1 MNRNLLLLIS
11 SQIFGFTAANVTVFL
26 SGIIGS
32 QLSPIKSLATFPPSI
47 YVVGIAIS
55 TIFAAKVMSII
66 GRRLGFVLASIGSSL
81 ACLLAAYSIFINSFI
96 IFSFSCFLLGTG
108 MAFIHQYRFAAAET
122 VEKDKA
128 PKAVSMLLLAGIVSA
143 FIGITLA
150 NKTKDLISDHVYV
163 GSYIALAC
171 LTIMPAIFLS
181 FYKNSKI
188 IDKNNSTYSNVRT
201 YKEFVS
207 DPKFL
212 QAMVA
217 ATFGYVVMAFLMT
230 ATPISMHYVHKLS
243 VDKVGLVIQFHVL
256 GMFLPSLFTGNLIK
270 RFGFS
275 NIMYMGVFF
284 YASTISLS
292 LFEPT
297 FINYFASLIFLGIG
311 WNFLYISGTSL
322 LVTTYNEQEKFKNL
336 LSKLMEHE
344 IVQMLTESDTP
355 DVDPAPNKSTGINVL
370 EELAVKFSFNELFNK
385 IQIIKIIT
393 ITNNNIILF
402 VSILY

>member
-1 MNRNLLLLIS
+1 MNRNLSLLIS
-11 SQIFGFTAANVTVFL
+11 SQVFGFTAANVTVFL

-32 QLSPIKSLATFPPSI
+32 QLSTIKSLATFPPSI

-188 IDKNNSTYSNVRT
+188 TNKNNSTYFNVRT

-284 YASTISLS
+284 YALTISLS

-322 LVTTYNEQEKFKNL
+322 LVTTYNEQEKFKAQGFNDLIVFSATAIGSLSAGILISL
-336 LSKLMEHE
+336 LSWK
-344 IVQMLTESDTP
+344 IVNFMCIPFL
-355 DVDPAPNKSTGINVL
+355 I
-370 EELAVKFSFNELFNK
+370 
-385 IQIIKIIT
+385 
-393 ITNNNIILF
+393 IILF
-402 VSILY
+402 VILRADIKKAPAN

>member
-1 MNRNLLLLIS
+1 MNRNLSLLIS
-11 SQIFGFTAANVTVFL
+11 SQVFGFTAANVTVFL

-32 QLSPIKSLATFPPSI
+32 QLSTIKSLATFPPSI

-188 IDKNNSTYSNVRT
+188 TNKNNSTYTNVRT

-256 GMFLPSLFTGNLIK
+256 GMFLPSLVTGNLIK

-284 YASTISLS
+284 YALTISLS

-322 LVTTYNEQEKFKNL
+322 LVTTYNEQEKFKAQGFNDLIVFSATAIGSLSAGILISL
-336 LSKLMEHE
+336 LSWK
-344 IVQMLTESDTP
+344 IVNFMCIPFL
-355 DVDPAPNKSTGINVL
+355 I
-370 EELAVKFSFNELFNK
+370 
-385 IQIIKIIT
+385 
-393 ITNNNIILF
+393 IILF
-402 VSILY
+402 VILRADIKKAPAN

>member
-1 MNRNLLLLIS
+1 LLLVS
-11 SQIFGFTAANVTVFL
+11 SQVFGFTSAIVTVFL

-32 QLSPIKSLATFPPSI
+32 QLSTIKSLATFPPSI

-128 PKAVSMLLLAGIVSA
+128 PKAVSMLLLAGIISA

-188 IDKNNSTYSNVRT
+188 TNNNNSTNTNVRT
-201 YKEFVS
+201 YKEFIS

-284 YASTISLS
+284 YALTISLS

-322 LVTTYNEQEKFKNL
+322 LVTTYNEQEKFKAQGFNDLIVFSATAIGSLSAGILISL
-336 LSKLMEHE
+336 LSWK
-344 IVQMLTESDTP
+344 IVNFMCIPFL
-355 DVDPAPNKSTGINVL
+355 V
-370 EELAVKFSFNELFNK
+370 
-385 IQIIKIIT
+385 
-393 ITNNNIILF
+393 IILF
-402 VSILY
+402 AILRADIKKAPAN

>member
-1 MNRNLLLLIS
+1 MNRNLSLLIS
-11 SQIFGFTAANVTVFL
+11 SQVFGFTAANVTVFL

-32 QLSPIKSLATFPPSI
+32 QLSTIKSLATFPPSI

-188 IDKNNSTYSNVRT
+188 TNKNNSTYSNVRT

-243 VDKVGLVIQFHVL
+243 IDKVGLVIQFHVL

-275 NIMYMGVFF
+275 NIMYTGVFF
-284 YASTISLS
+284 YALTISLS

-322 LVTTYNEQEKFKNL
+322 LVTTYNEQEKFKAQGFNDLIIFSATAIGSLSAGILISL
-336 LSKLMEHE
+336 LSWK
-344 IVQMLTESDTP
+344 IVNFMCIPFL
-355 DVDPAPNKSTGINVL
+355 I
-370 EELAVKFSFNELFNK
+370 
-385 IQIIKIIT
+385 
-393 ITNNNIILF
+393 IILF
-402 VSILY
+402 VILRADIKKAPAN

>member
-1 MNRNLLLLIS
+1 MNKNLSLLIS
-11 SQIFGFTAANVTVFL
+11 SQVFGFTAANVTVFL

-32 QLSPIKSLATFPPSI
+32 QLTTIKSLATFPPSI

-96 IFSFSCFLLGTG
+96 IFSFSCFLLGAG

-150 NKTKDLISDHVYV
+150 NKTKDLISDHIYV

-171 LTIMPAIFLS
+171 LTIMPAIFLT

-188 IDKNNSTYSNVRT
+188 TNKNNLTYSNVRT

-275 NIMYMGVFF
+275 NIMYTGVFF
-284 YASTISLS
+284 YALTISLS
-292 LFEPT
+292 LFELT

-322 LVTTYNEQEKFKNL
+322 LVTTYNEQEKFKAQGFNDLIVFSATAIGSLSAGILISL
-336 LSKLMEHE
+336 LSWK
-344 IVQMLTESDTP
+344 IVNFMCIPFL
-355 DVDPAPNKSTGINVL
+355 I
-370 EELAVKFSFNELFNK
+370 
-385 IQIIKIIT
+385 
-393 ITNNNIILF
+393 IILF
-402 VSILY
+402 VILRADIKKAPAN

>member
-1 MNRNLLLLIS
+1 MNRNLSLLIS
-11 SQIFGFTAANVTVFL
+11 SQVFGFTAANVTVFL

-32 QLSPIKSLATFPPSI
+32 QLSTIKSLATFPPSI

-150 NKTKDLISDHVYV
+150 NKTKDLVSDHVYV

-188 IDKNNSTYSNVRT
+188 TNKNNSTYSNVRT

-284 YASTISLS
+284 YALTISLS

-322 LVTTYNEQEKFKNL
+322 LVTTYNEQEKFKAQGFNDLIVFSATAIGSLSAGILISL
-336 LSKLMEHE
+336 LSWKTVNFMCIPFL
-344 IVQMLTESDTP
+344 I
-355 DVDPAPNKSTGINVL
+355 
-370 EELAVKFSFNELFNK
+370 
-385 IQIIKIIT
+385 
-393 ITNNNIILF
+393 IILI
-402 VSILY
+402 VILRADIKKAPAN

>member
-1 MNRNLLLLIS
+1 MNRNLSLLIS
-11 SQIFGFTAANVTVFL
+11 SQVFGFTAANVTVFL

-32 QLSPIKSLATFPPSI
+32 QLSTIKSLATFPPSI

-150 NKTKDLISDHVYV
+150 NKTKDIISDHVYV

-188 IDKNNSTYSNVRT
+188 TKKNNSTYSNVRT

-284 YASTISLS
+284 YALTISLS

-322 LVTTYNEQEKFKNL
+322 LVTTYNEQEKFKAQGFNDLIVFSATAIGSLSAGILISL
-336 LSKLMEHE
+336 LSWK
-344 IVQMLTESDTP
+344 IVNFMCIPFL
-355 DVDPAPNKSTGINVL
+355 I
-370 EELAVKFSFNELFNK
+370 
-385 IQIIKIIT
+385 
-393 ITNNNIILF
+393 IILF
-402 VSILY
+402 VILRADIKKAPAN

>member
-1 MNRNLLLLIS
+1 MNRNLSLLIS
-11 SQIFGFTAANVTVFL
+11 SQVFGFTAANVTVFL

-32 QLSPIKSLATFPPSI
+32 QLSTIKSLATFPPSI

-55 TIFAAKVMSII
+55 TFFAAKVMSII

-188 IDKNNSTYSNVRT
+188 TNKNNSTYSNVRT

-256 GMFLPSLFTGNLIK
+256 GLFLPSLFTGNLIK

-284 YASTISLS
+284 YALTISLS

-322 LVTTYNEQEKFKNL
+322 LVTTYNEQEKFKAQGFNDLIVFSATAIGSLSAGILISL
-336 LSKLMEHE
+336 LSWK
-344 IVQMLTESDTP
+344 IVNFMCIPFL
-355 DVDPAPNKSTGINVL
+355 I
-370 EELAVKFSFNELFNK
+370 
-385 IQIIKIIT
+385 
-393 ITNNNIILF
+393 IILF
-402 VSILY
+402 IILRADIKKAPAN

>member
-1 MNRNLLLLIS
+1 MNRNLSLLIS
-11 SQIFGFTAANVTVFL
+11 SQVFGFTAANVTVFL

-32 QLSPIKSLATFPPSI
+32 QLSTIKSLATFPPSI

-81 ACLLAAYSIFINSFI
+81 ACLLAAYSIFISSFI

-188 IDKNNSTYSNVRT
+188 TNKNNSTYSNVRT

-284 YASTISLS
+284 YALTISLS

-322 LVTTYNEQEKFKNL
+322 LVTTYNEQEKFKAQGFNDLIVFSATAIGSLSAGILISL
-336 LSKLMEHE
+336 LSWK
-344 IVQMLTESDTP
+344 IVNFMCIPFL
-355 DVDPAPNKSTGINVL
+355 I
-370 EELAVKFSFNELFNK
+370 
-385 IQIIKIIT
+385 
-393 ITNNNIILF
+393 IILF
-402 VSILY
+402 VILRADIKKAPAN

>member
-1 MNRNLLLLIS
+1 MNRNLSLLIS
-11 SQIFGFTAANVTVFL
+11 SQVFGFTAANVTVFL

-32 QLSPIKSLATFPPSI
+32 QLSTIKSLATFPPSI

-188 IDKNNSTYSNVRT
+188 TNKNNSTYSNVRT

-284 YASTISLS
+284 YALTISLS
-292 LFEPT
+292 LFEPN

-322 LVTTYNEQEKFKNL
+322 LVTTYNEHEKFKAQGFNDL
-336 LSKLMEHE
+336 IVFSATAIGSLSAGILISVLSWK
-344 IVQMLTESDTP
+344 IVNFMCVPFL
-355 DVDPAPNKSTGINVL
+355 
-370 EELAVKFSFNELFNK
+370 
-385 IQIIKIIT
+385 
-393 ITNNNIILF
+393 IL
-402 VSILY
+402 ILYSIIRADFKKSI

>member
-1 MNRNLLLLIS
+1 MNRNLSLLIS
-11 SQIFGFTAANVTVFL
+11 SQVFGFTAANVTVFL

-32 QLSPIKSLATFPPSI
+32 QLSTIKSLATFPPSI

-188 IDKNNSTYSNVRT
+188 TNKNNSTYSNVRT

-217 ATFGYVVMAFLMT
+217 ATFGYVVMAFLIT

-256 GMFLPSLFTGNLIK
+256 GMFLPSLVTGNLIK

-284 YASTISLS
+284 YALTISLS

-297 FINYFASLIFLGIG
+297 FINYFTSLIFLGIG

-322 LVTTYNEQEKFKNL
+322 LVTTYNEQEKFKAQGFNDLIVFSATAIGSLSAGILISL
-336 LSKLMEHE
+336 LSWK
-344 IVQMLTESDTP
+344 IVNFMCIPFL
-355 DVDPAPNKSTGINVL
+355 I
-370 EELAVKFSFNELFNK
+370 
-385 IQIIKIIT
+385 
-393 ITNNNIILF
+393 IILF
-402 VSILY
+402 VILRADIKKAPAN

>member
-1 MNRNLLLLIS
+1 MNRNLFLLIS
-11 SQIFGFTAANVTVFL
+11 SQVFGFTAANVTVFL

-55 TIFAAKVMSII
+55 TIFAAKIMSII

-81 ACLLAAYSIFINSFI
+81 ACLIAAYSIFIDSFI
-96 IFSFSCFLLGTG
+96 IFSFSCFMLGTG

-122 VEKDKA
+122 VEKEKA

-150 NKTKDLISDHVYV
+150 NKTKDLIGDHVYV

-188 IDKNNSTYSNVRT
+188 TNKNISINNDVRT
-201 YKEFVS
+201 YREFVA

-212 QAMVA
+212 QAMMA

-243 VDKVGLVIQFHVL
+243 IDKVGLVIQFHVL

-275 NIMYMGVFF
+275 KIMYMGVFF
-284 YASTISLS
+284 YALTISLS

-297 FINYFASLIFLGIG
+297 FINYFTSLIFLGMG

-322 LVTTYNEQEKFKNL
+322 LVTTYNEHEKFKAQGFNDIIVFSATAIGSLSAGILISL
-336 LSKLMEHE
+336 LSW
-344 IVQMLTESDTP
+344 
-355 DVDPAPNKSTGINVL
+355 
-370 EELAVKFSFNELFNK
+370 
-385 IQIIKIIT
+385 KIINFMC
-393 ITNNNIILF
+393 IPFLIL
-402 VSILY
+402 ILYSIIRADFKKSI

>member
-1 MNRNLLLLIS
+1 MNRNLSLLIS
-11 SQIFGFTAANVTVFL
+11 SQVFGFTAANVTVFL

-32 QLSPIKSLATFPPSI
+32 QLSTIKSLATFPPSI

-81 ACLLAAYSIFINSFI
+81 ACLFAAYSILINSFI

-188 IDKNNSTYSNVRT
+188 TNKNNSIHSNVRT

-284 YASTISLS
+284 YALTISLS

-322 LVTTYNEQEKFKNL
+322 LVTTYNEQEKFKAQGFNDLIVFSATAIGSLSAGILISL
-336 LSKLMEHE
+336 LSWK
-344 IVQMLTESDTP
+344 IVNFMCIPFL
-355 DVDPAPNKSTGINVL
+355 I
-370 EELAVKFSFNELFNK
+370 
-385 IQIIKIIT
+385 
-393 ITNNNIILF
+393 IILF
-402 VSILY
+402 VILRADIKKAPAN

>member
-1 MNRNLLLLIS
+1 MNRNLSLLIS
-11 SQIFGFTAANVTVFL
+11 SQVFGFTAANVTVFL

-32 QLSPIKSLATFPPSI
+32 QLSTIKSLATFPPSI

-188 IDKNNSTYSNVRT
+188 TNNNNSTNTNIRT
-201 YKEFVS
+201 YKEFIS

-284 YASTISLS
+284 YALTISLS

-297 FINYFASLIFLGIG
+297 FINYFTSLIFLGIG

-322 LVTTYNEQEKFKNL
+322 LVTTYNEQEKFKAQGFNDLIVFSATAIGSLSAGILISL
-336 LSKLMEHE
+336 LSWK
-344 IVQMLTESDTP
+344 IVNFMCIPFL
-355 DVDPAPNKSTGINVL
+355 I
-370 EELAVKFSFNELFNK
+370 
-385 IQIIKIIT
+385 
-393 ITNNNIILF
+393 IILF
-402 VSILY
+402 VILRADIKKAPAN

>member
-1 MNRNLLLLIS
+1 MNKNLSLLIS
-11 SQIFGFTAANVTVFL
+11 SQVFGFTAANVTVFL

-32 QLSPIKSLATFPPSI
+32 QLSTIKSLATFPPSI

-96 IFSFSCFLLGTG
+96 IFSFSCFLLGAG

-150 NKTKDLISDHVYV
+150 NKTKDLISDHIYV

-171 LTIMPAIFLS
+171 LTIMPAIFLT

-188 IDKNNSTYSNVRT
+188 TNKNNLTYSNVRT

-284 YASTISLS
+284 YTLTISLS

-297 FINYFASLIFLGIG
+297 FINYFASLICLGIG

-322 LVTTYNEQEKFKNL
+322 LVTTYNEQEKFKAQGFNDLIVFSATAIGSLSAGILISL
-336 LSKLMEHE
+336 LSWK
-344 IVQMLTESDTP
+344 IVNFMCIPFL
-355 DVDPAPNKSTGINVL
+355 I
-370 EELAVKFSFNELFNK
+370 
-385 IQIIKIIT
+385 
-393 ITNNNIILF
+393 IILF
-402 VSILY
+402 VILRADIKKAPAN